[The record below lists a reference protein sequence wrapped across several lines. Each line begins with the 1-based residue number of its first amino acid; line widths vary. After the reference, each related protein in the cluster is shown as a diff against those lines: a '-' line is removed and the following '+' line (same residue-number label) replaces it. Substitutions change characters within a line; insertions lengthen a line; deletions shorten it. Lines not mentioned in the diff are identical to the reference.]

1 MTRFKSNCL
10 GAILACLVGLGAP
23 AIVAEAGDTEPIPTS
38 LAEVPD
44 LGLGTTVAEF
54 IGVYSATEGWTD
66 RTGIRTFDVRPNTL
80 PASVAAMHCE
90 FKDNQLYF
98 IEILLHAE
106 TPWADLVADPTQK
119 FGLPGVWA
127 TLAGSDTSIHVAL
140 ARSAVW
146 KDEHAVL
153 MLGQGEGDLSVIAL
167 SSVGSMSQM
176 IKSIAEAEEE
186 HRRQE
191 EWSAMKV
198 EMEAEAILD
207 TPTFTY
213 PGPYEVSITVEID
226 KDYFFRHRN
235 GDSDGTGP
243 DIFIVLS
250 VDDREATRSQVGP
263 DSYSQTWLAQF
274 NWRPEQPVR
283 LRVFD
288 EDSLLS
294 RTNLLDLVWPGGER
308 FPLVGE
314 VELAAV
320 LGAEL
325 GTSRLTF
332 EVRSSPGE
340 E

>member
-10 GAILACLVGLGAP
+10 GAVLACLVGLGAP

-106 TPWADLVADPTQK
+106 TPWADLVADPTRK
-119 FGLPGVWA
+119 HGLPGVWA

-146 KDEHAVL
+146 KDEQAVL
-153 MLGQGEGDLSVIAL
+153 MLGQSAYKHSVVAL
-167 SSVGSMSQM
+167 SGVGSMPEM

-191 EWSAMKV
+191 EWSAMKA
-198 EMEAEAILD
+198 ELEAEAILD
-207 TPTFTY
+207 APTFSY

-226 KDYFFRHRN
+226 KDYFFLHRN

-243 DIFIVLS
+243 DIFIMLF
-250 VDDREATRSQVGP
+250 VDDREATRSKVGS
-263 DSYSQTWLAQF
+263 DSYSQTWIAKF
-274 NWRPEQPVR
+274 NWRPDQTVR
-283 LRVFD
+283 LAVID
-288 EDSLLS
+288 EDGLLS
-294 RTNLLDLVWPGGER
+294 RTNLLDLAWPSSKV

-314 VELAAV
+314 VDLVAV
-320 LGAEL
+320 LGPEL
-325 GTSRLTF
+325 GTSKLTF